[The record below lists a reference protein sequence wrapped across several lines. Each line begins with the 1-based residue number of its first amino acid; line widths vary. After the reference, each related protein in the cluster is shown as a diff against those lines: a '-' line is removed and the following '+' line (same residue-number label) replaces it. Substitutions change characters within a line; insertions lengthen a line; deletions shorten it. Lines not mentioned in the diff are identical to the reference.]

1 MFLINR
7 PLKHRGM
14 STGHEGYWLNVNTI
28 CDLFFSPRLPEK
40 KKKRS
45 NAKMDELFVLRLR
58 SFNSFYDVTSL
69 SETVFVISWL
79 NCFSPSTSI
88 LIVSCVSSSPPCL
101 LIISFPTPPLNFRT
115 PLASLSRSPSLP
127 HLAATSRRLTAQ
139 YCIYTDYY
147 YLGERLAALCLTPY
161 NLCYISRGNTEREK
175 PGRWKPETACVR
187 RAFDWSPQ

>member
-1 MFLINR
+1 ML
-7 PLKHRGM
+7 
-14 STGHEGYWLNVNTI
+14 
-28 CDLFFSPRLPEK
+28 LFSRILE

-45 NAKMDELFVLRLR
+45 NAKIDELRIRVLRLC
-58 SFNSFYDVTSL
+58 SLNSFDDVTSV
-69 SETVFVISWL
+69 SETVFVITWL

-101 LIISFPTPPLNFRT
+101 LIISFPPPPSLNFRT
-115 PLASLSRSPSLP
+115 PLASLSRSPSLQ

-139 YCIYTDYY
+139 YCIYTDCY

-187 RAFDWSPQ
+187 RAFD